1 MLDDNGGFRLAFVS
15 RTFWKG
21 EKKERK
27 EKVRSSITLPLAFG
41 WGPLPLY
48 TGHNVILLIH
58 FDNDTILRQLLLH
71 QNNLL
76 NTLDDKVATR
86 IQRTLGQFG
95 ELSFRLAGQYAL
107 LTSKHNRQAT
117 NGDLLSSHNGT
128 ATNVLNVNINV
139 GRVSQVS
146 QSAFVRCIR
155 LIGGVRVCS
164 FRNTDIDIT
173 VSDTRNGVS

>member
-1 MLDDNGGFRLAFVS
+1 MDS
-15 RTFWKG
+15 
-21 EKKERK
+21 
-27 EKVRSSITLPLAFG
+27 
-41 WGPLPLY
+41 LPLY
-48 TGHNVILLIH
+48 TGHHVVLLIH

-95 ELSFRLAGQYAL
+95 ELSFRLAGQNAL
-107 LTSKHNRQAT
+107 LTSKHDRQAT
-117 NGDLLSSHNGT
+117 NGDLLSSHDGA
-128 ATNVLNVNINV
+128 ATNVLNVNIYV
-139 GRVSQVS
+139 SRVSQVS

-155 LIGGVRVCS
+155 LIGGVCVCS